1 MATRCYVS
9 NYLSSLLIFKRIMT
23 LKEEKELEHY
33 LNTNK
38 KSGFYKHVEQSLPV
52 NWNPCAE
59 PDVVRGKKSMFSK

>member
-1 MATRCYVS
+1 
-9 NYLSSLLIFKRIMT
+9 MT